1 MTTPASSQ
9 LVSPLTTG
17 ALVFETPTR
26 TTLPSPPVSSPLLAF
41 TTPRVEGWDR
51 RTTTFERSRSR
62 SRQHLPPTP
71 FLLLPRLLQ
80 LPARRLSHLL
90 HLQVPRHQL
99 GLFSART
106 TTTTPL
112 ASQCD
117 LRGLSL
123 LHRWILPLRLRLSLL
138 FDACCQRGRL
148 IGGVRGECRFLSSL

>member
-1 MTTPASSQ
+1 MTTPTSSQ

-90 HLQVPRHQL
+90 HLQVPRHQF

-123 LHRWILPLRLRLSLL
+123 LRRRILPLCLRFSLL
-138 FDACCQRGRL
+138 FWCWLPKGEIDRGSRD
-148 IGGVRGECRFLSSL
+148 RGS